1 MSHAN
6 NQKTSHQAVFHRAFR
21 PSFTS
26 AAALSIICPTACRP
40 IYNRKMSVT
49 LAENASILTQAHLR
63 DIRTTTLPNGLL
75 VLTESM
81 PHLRSVAMG
90 VWIDCGS
97 RDESPQVNGISHF
110 IEHMVFKGTTTRSA
124 SQFARE
130 VDGIGGNL
138 DAFTGKET
146 ICFNIKVLDENVPAA
161 LDLLTDLVLHP
172 TFSPDDIAK
181 EQGVILEEIKMDED
195 NPDYLVHELFTQNFW
210 KNDALGRP
218 ILGTAK
224 TVSSF
229 NQQIV
234 LSEYARRFTPANM
247 VFTAAGNLDHNDFV
261 SQVESA
267 FASLSASS
275 NEKIARPNPP
285 QTFPHITLKNK
296 KSLEQVQFCL
306 AVPAPPVASPER
318 YTAYL
323 LNSIL
328 GGGMSSRLFQ
338 SIREERGLA
347 YSIYSELNPFRDTG
361 SLAVY
366 AGCSTTNTREVLA
379 LTLAELTRIKREPVT
394 AEELDRAKNQIK
406 GNMVLGL
413 ETSGSRMSSL
423 ARQQMYWGR
432 FFSLDEITTQIDRV
446 TAPDIQRLANDLLHP
461 DALALTLLGNLGPL
475 KLTRPDLAC

>member
-1 MSHAN
+1 
-6 NQKTSHQAVFHRAFR
+6 
-21 PSFTS
+21 
-26 AAALSIICPTACRP
+26 
-40 IYNRKMSVT
+40 MSVT
-49 LAENASILTQAHLR
+49 LAETSATNSTAHTR
-63 DIRTTTLPNGLL
+63 DIRSTTLPNGLL

-81 PHLRSVAMG
+81 PHLRSIAMG
-90 VWIDCGS
+90 CWIDCGS
-97 RDESPQVNGISHF
+97 RDESPETNGISHF

-130 VDGIGGNL
+130 VDAIGGNL

-146 ICFNIKVLDENVPAA
+146 ICFNIKVLDENLPAA

-172 TFSPDDIAK
+172 TFAPDDIAK

-195 NPDYLVHELFTQNFW
+195 DPNYLVHELFTQNFW
-210 KNDALGRP
+210 PNEALGRP

-229 NQQIV
+229 TQEIV
-234 LSEYARRFTPANM
+234 LAEYARRFTPANM
-247 VFTAAGNLDHNDFV
+247 VFTAAGNLQHDDFV
-261 SQVESA
+261 AQVAAA
-267 FASLSASS
+267 FTSLSASS
-275 NEKIARPNPP
+275 SERLAKHNAP
-285 QTFPHITLKNK
+285 QAHPHITLKNK

-306 AVPAPPVASPER
+306 AVPALPVADPAR
-318 YTAYL
+318 YAAYL

-338 SIREERGLA
+338 SIREDRGLA

-366 AGCSTTNTREVLA
+366 AGCSAANTRQVLA
-379 LTLAELTRIKREPVT
+379 LTLSEFTRLKQEPVT
-394 AEELDRAKNQIK
+394 AEELDRARNQIK

-413 ETSGSRMSSL
+413 ESSNSRMSSL

-432 FFSLDEITTQIDRV
+432 FFSLDEITAEIDRV
-446 TAPDIQRLANDLLHP
+446 TAADIQRLANQLLQSDH
-461 DALALTLLGNLGPL
+461 LALTLLGNLGPL
-475 KLTRPDLAC
+475 KLTRADLAC